1 MSTKKVQVPTSGIE
15 NRAGSVCS
23 TEDSCVDA
31 LKITFALWPVWIT
44 FLILGSLPLIL
55 KALERWIRSLQ
66 RIPSAEELESIS
78 GADFESFLRML
89 LERDGWKVELTPK
102 SGDFGADLVIR
113 RHGKKAVVQAK
124 RWRKPVGVR
133 AVQEALAARD
143 LYRADDAWVITNSV
157 FSKAAYRQAEASRI
171 TLHDGEW
178 LARKIGELRREAA

>member
-1 MSTKKVQVPTSGIE
+1 MSTEKVQVPTSGIE
-15 NRAGSVCS
+15 NRAGIVCS
-23 TEDSCVDA
+23 AEDSCVDA
-31 LKITFALWPVWIT
+31 LKITLALWPVWIT

-66 RIPSAEELESIS
+66 RMPSAEELESIS
-78 GADFESFLRML
+78 GEDFESFLRML

-113 RHGKKAVVQAK
+113 RQGKKAVVQAK